1 MKCVYTVC
9 TVFACFVCVHS
20 THCVHCTVYVHCTVW
35 FRVYVLCVL
44 CEHVCLCLSVC
55 FKQTTLVECIRTLL
69 TKVYHV
75 IHHTLYNTSIQFC
88 DLLLELNQ

>member
-1 MKCVYTVC
+1 MKCVYCVC
-9 TVFACFVCVHS
+9 TVCVFLPVSVYTVCLIVYCVVHCAVCIMMCVCV
-20 THCVHCTVYVHCTVW
+20 CV
-35 FRVYVLCVL
+35 
-44 CEHVCLCLSVC
+44 CLSVC

-69 TKVYHV
+69 TKVCHV